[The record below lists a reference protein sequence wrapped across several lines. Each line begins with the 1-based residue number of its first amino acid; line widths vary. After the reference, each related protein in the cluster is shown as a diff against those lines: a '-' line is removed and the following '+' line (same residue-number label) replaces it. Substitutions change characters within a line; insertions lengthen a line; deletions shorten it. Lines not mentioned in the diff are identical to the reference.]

1 MTADAGSPGPDRTR
15 VERVDDRLGLAVHRV
30 GLSGRTLTTYARD
43 HVSVRTPSRSDFRDG
58 NTIDLLAPPAPSDL
72 PRWIDRFHETI
83 GIMGATHV
91 QVRWEEPLAGDA
103 PAAPPIADPA
113 LADACRE
120 LGFDL
125 TPTTILLLDELAEPA
140 PTSAE
145 LTPVEAPSA
154 VPGGAVDR
162 RWHAATVLY
171 RYASGDT
178 PDDWRNVDQGFTDWA
193 VDVQR
198 ELASAGRCQV
208 WVAMR
213 HGGPVGR
220 LTLLHDRQGLAVV
233 EDVIVHPVHRR
244 IGIASGLTHRAVSS
258 YLEVA
263 AGARVGIGADP
274 GSGADRLYRRLG
286 FGPHATVWTALRTP
300 G

>member
-1 MTADAGSPGPDRTR
+1 MTADDPSPGSNRTR
-15 VERVDDRLGLAVHRV
+15 VERVDDRLGLAVSRV

-43 HVSVRTPSRSDFRDG
+43 HVSVRTPSRSDFWDG

-72 PRWIDRFHETI
+72 PRWIERFHDTI

-91 QVRWEEPLAGDA
+91 QVRWEQPVASDA
-103 PAAPPIADPA
+103 PAVTPTADPA
-113 LADACRE
+113 LVAAWTE

-125 TPTTILLLDELAEPA
+125 APTTILLLDDLSDPA
-140 PTSAE
+140 PASAE
-145 LTPVEAPSA
+145 LAPIAAPSA

-171 RYASGDT
+171 RYARGDT
-178 PDDWRNVDQGFTDWA
+178 PDDWRDVDQGFTDWA

-244 IGIASGLTHRAVSS
+244 IGIASALTHRAVSS
-258 YLEVA
+258 YLDVA
-263 AGARVGIGADP
+263 PGARVGIGADP
-274 GSGADRLYRRLG
+274 GSGADHLYRRLG
-286 FGPHATVWTALRTP
+286 FRPHATVWTAVRLP